1 VPSACGANPDVTVTR
16 IEADPGALAATA
28 RALDDATAVARE
40 VHRGTRALSDAA
52 ASAGSARLAEALG
65 DFRHTWAYGL
75 GLVVDDAATLARML
89 GQAAQVYAQA
99 DGAIGEAC
107 RP

>member
-1 VPSACGANPDVTVTR
+1 MSH

-40 VHRGTRALSDAA
+40 VHRGSRSLSDAA
-52 ASAGSARLAEALG
+52 EAGGSARLAAALS
-65 DFRHTWAYGL
+65 DFRHTWSYGL
-75 GLVVDDAATLARML
+75 GLVVDDASTLARML
-89 GQAAQVYAQA
+89 GQAAAAYEGT
-99 DGAIGEAC
+99 DRAIGQAC